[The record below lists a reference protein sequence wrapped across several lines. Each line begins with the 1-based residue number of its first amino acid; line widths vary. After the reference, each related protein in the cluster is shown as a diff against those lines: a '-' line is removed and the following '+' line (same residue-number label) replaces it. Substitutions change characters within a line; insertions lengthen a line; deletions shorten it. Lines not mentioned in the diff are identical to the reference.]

1 MVRAAYME
9 DDYEG
14 WLANRPSLTEDRSHP
29 NHWRNRAADLKASAG
44 AVWHSM
50 GSQDSFIAEE
60 LGYAPGYRM
69 GVACWSVYHML
80 CGLSLEVIIKAV
92 LIRRGTPPQK
102 IETHS
107 FMKLHDFL
115 GVEMD
120 DERKRLMA
128 FYEAALV
135 WSGRY
140 PTPRNASDDKLLR
153 YYELADEVLMT
164 PLPMGEKST
173 IQFKVASGS
182 TDWQHYSALWSSYA
196 GLFESRR

>member
-1 MVRAAYME
+1 MIRAAYME
-9 DDYEG
+9 EDYEG
-14 WLANRPSLTEDRSHP
+14 WLASRPSLTEDRSHP

-44 AVWHSM
+44 VLWHSM
-50 GSQDSFIAEE
+50 GSQDAAIAEE

-92 LIRRGTPPQK
+92 LVRRGTLPQK
-102 IETHS
+102 VETHS
-107 FMKLHDFL
+107 FVKLHEVL

-140 PTPRNASDDKLLR
+140 PTPRNATDDKLLN
-153 YYELADEVLMT
+153 YFDLANDILMK
-164 PLPMGEKST
+164 PLSMGEKTS
-173 IQFKVASGS
+173 IQLKVSSGA
-182 TDWQHYSALWSSYA
+182 TDWQCYSALWQSYA
-196 GLFESRR
+196 DLFENYR

>member
-1 MVRAAYME
+1 
-9 DDYEG
+9 
-14 WLANRPSLTEDRSHP
+14 
-29 NHWRNRAADLKASAG
+29 
-44 AVWHSM
+44 M
-50 GSQDSFIAEE
+50 GSQDSSIAEE

-92 LIRRGTPPQK
+92 LVRRGTPPQK

-107 FMKLHDFL
+107 FVKLHEAL

-140 PTPRNASDDKLLR
+140 PTPRNASDEKLLSH
-153 YYELADEVLMT
+153 YDLANDILTE
-164 PLPMGEKST
+164 PLSMGEKT
-173 IQFKVASGS
+173 IIQFQVSSGA
-182 TDWQHYSALWSSYA
+182 TDWQCYSALWQSYA
-196 GLFESRR
+196 DLFESQR

>member
-1 MVRAAYME
+1 ME